1 LAEDQRV
8 QLKVGSIGYFHAQ
21 GARMLTHRKKMHAT
35 RFWYAGH
42 KTIVQS
48 IDWEKNTVRLKEV
61 VGSCEPRFLL
71 GIGRWTW
78 NFSNVIWPADGV
90 ALVFRQAI
98 RVPYM
103 DVIQNLLQRHV
114 HYGCVDELALHPLLV
129 AYQCK
134 QHAVTK
140 LMFDMKADTSTFAFT
155 CIPNFHLSQL
165 EWESE
170 VYLLKAA
177 YPSGSELRYTRLPS
191 VLEQAKAGSLQLGA
205 DVDPNF
211 TDPNSLMTP
220 LMCAAAGGQTQLVGD
235 LLQKKA
241 TVDAQSF
248 CECTALT
255 YAMEQG
261 HGTAGLDC
269 AKLLIN
275 ARADVNHK
283 AMWKNPTDRFCFN
296 DLGRGQP
303 MAHHL
308 VATENFEKMDA
319 LLDAGYKV
327 DLPTSNGYTAMMW
340 AGKAGSLPMI
350 KKLLDAKADPLK
362 LNLKQDKKCNM
373 PLFAAL
379 IAESGFTRYSNAA
392 RALKSCADANK
403 LKDVLNFQFDM
414 KMDPKMCIGA
424 MHYPFT
430 VSLVLW
436 SLWWSYPVCANN
448 DMSVQQ
454 LLLDRKA
461 EVEVYAGSS
470 FTMTHM
476 IPFVVFNPTA
486 VQWWLD
492 NKADVNRK
500 CWFTGNFYDTAVMFK
515 NRVCIDTY
523 NDWLLMQ
530 SVDDEEKQFAGLPK

>member
-1 LAEDQRV
+1 
-8 QLKVGSIGYFHAQ
+8 
-21 GARMLTHRKKMHAT
+21 
-35 RFWYAGH
+35 
-42 KTIVQS
+42 
-48 IDWEKNTVRLKEV
+48 
-61 VGSCEPRFLL
+61 
-71 GIGRWTW
+71 
-78 NFSNVIWPADGV
+78 
-90 ALVFRQAI
+90 
-98 RVPYM
+98 
-103 DVIQNLLQRHV
+103 
-114 HYGCVDELALHPLLV
+114 
-129 AYQCK
+129 
-134 QHAVTK
+134 VTK

-170 VYLLKAA
+170 IYLLKAA
-177 YPSGSELRYTRLPS
+177 YPSGSELRYTRLSPL
-191 VLEQAKAGSLQLGA
+191 LEQAKAGTLQLGA
-205 DVDPNF
+205 DVDPNY
-211 TDPNSLMTP
+211 TDPTSLMTP

-241 TVDAQSF
+241 SVDAQSF

-255 YAMEQG
+255 FAMEQG
-261 HGTAGLDC
+261 QGKAGLDC
-269 AKLLIN
+269 AKLLID
-275 ARADVNHK
+275 ARADVNHR

-303 MAHHL
+303 MALNL
-308 VATENFEKMDA
+308 VATENFEKMDT

-392 RALKSCADANK
+392 GALKSCADANK
-403 LKDVLNFQFDM
+403 LKDVLNFQFDT

-436 SLWWSYPVCANN
+436 SLWWSYPVSAN
-448 DMSVQQ
+448 DDLSVQQ

-461 EVEVYAGSS
+461 EVEVYAGTS
-470 FTMTHM
+470 FTMSHLL
-476 IPFVVFNPTA
+476 PFMCFNATA

-492 NKADVNRK
+492 NKADINKK

-530 SVDDEEKQFAGLPK
+530 SVEVEENLEKQFAGLPGMPKK